1 MDWTF
6 NGLPIHILIV
16 HFVVIV
22 VPVAALCVLLVAA
35 WPAARKR
42 IGIVSPV
49 IALAALISVP
59 IATEAG
65 EALEEQVTETALS
78 ELHTH
83 LGKDLLPWVIAL
95 FVVALAQW
103 VWYHFFTGS
112 GRYVARVT
120 SAPLRLAIPIA
131 LTIAAVVVVI
141 GACYVVFLIG
151 ESGARA
157 TWG

>member
-22 VPVAALCVLLVAA
+22 VPVAALCLLLMAA

-42 IGIVSPV
+42 IGIVSPL
-49 IALAALISVP
+49 IALAALVSVP

-65 EALEEQVTETALS
+65 EALEEQVKETALS

-83 LGKDLLPWVIAL
+83 LGKDLLPWVIVL

-112 GRYVARVT
+112 GRYVGSVKPPA
-120 SAPLRLAIPIA
+120 LRLAIPIA
-131 LTIAAVVVVI
+131 LTIAAIVVAI

>member
-16 HFVVIV
+16 HFVVVV
-22 VPVAALCVLLVAA
+22 VPVAALCLLLVAA

-42 IGIVSPV
+42 IGIVSPL
-49 IALAALISVP
+49 IALAALVSVP

-65 EALEEQVTETALS
+65 EALEEQVKETALS

-95 FVVALAQW
+95 FVVALVQW
-103 VWYHFFTGS
+103 VWYHFFTAP
-112 GRYVARVT
+112 GRFVGT
-120 SAPLRLAIPIA
+120 LKSAALRIAIPIA
-131 LTIAAVVVVI
+131 LSVAAVVVVI
-141 GACYVVFLIG
+141 GSSYVVFLIG